1 MKSAQALCEN
11 PRTGQIDMSE
21 AKSTGFTAYR
31 MLTGPDDAAFCR
43 RVTEAL
49 AAGWRLHGSPALTF
63 DPASGRAICGQA
75 IVKDV
80 AGPYDSA
87 KKLSEL

>member
-1 MKSAQALCEN
+1 MTETA
-11 PRTGQIDMSE
+11 
-21 AKSTGFTAYR
+21 AKGFTAYR

-49 AAGWRLHGSPALTF
+49 IAGWRLHGAASLTY
-63 DPASGRAICGQA
+63 DAAAGRVMCGQA

-80 AGPYDSA
+80 EGPYDPA
-87 KKLSEL
+87 RKLSEL